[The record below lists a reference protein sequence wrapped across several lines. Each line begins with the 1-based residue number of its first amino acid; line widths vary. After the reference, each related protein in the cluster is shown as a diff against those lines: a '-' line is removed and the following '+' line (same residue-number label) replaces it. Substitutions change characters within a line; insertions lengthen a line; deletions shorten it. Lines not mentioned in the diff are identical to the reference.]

1 MCKTASTRF
10 VNRRDFPEQARG
22 WYGKPD
28 ELEFKTPE
36 EKHQEK
42 LARRR
47 LLRQAEQQAQQ
58 RQTRRVDFIP
68 YESVGF
74 SVLKK

>member
-1 MCKTASTRF
+1 MCKTASTRY
-10 VNRRDFPEQARG
+10 VNRRDFPKEARG

-36 EKHQEK
+36 ERHQER
-42 LARRR
+42 LQRRR
-47 LLRQAEQQAQQ
+47 LKRQAKQQIQQ
-58 RQTRRVDFIP
+58 RQTRRVDSTL
-68 YESVGF
+68 YEPAGF